1 MRLNKCTRTFP
12 LGCSNSIYFSFNFN
26 SSCDNTVVSFKSFH
40 ISLCVCVCLQLK
52 IRPHSDGVCIWLR
65 WVWTLWRVWMS
76 VLDSRFWSLAAQ
88 GVRRCVCHINL
99 NKLISR
105 ACFMHMR
112 VSLYVFVLQVC
123 VAWPACQFPARRVGL
138 QSSVQLNLRVKPGGH
153 VTLEPITG
161 ALLPAEHIRLSLT
174 YSPHHLFSI
183 TYSIGWSNT
192 QISNLIFFTAL
203 NCSLFKGELKILPW
217 ITFILSR

>member
-1 MRLNKCTRTFP
+1 MFAAEDQTPQRWRSYLAQMSVNTMKGVNVCIGQPVLIT
-12 LGCSNSIYFSFNFN
+12 
-26 SSCDNTVVSFKSFH
+26 SSAGRQE
-40 ISLCVCVCLQLK
+40 VCV
-52 IRPHSDGVCIWLR
+52 S
-65 WVWTLWRVWMS
+65 
-76 VLDSRFWSLAAQ
+76 
-88 GVRRCVCHINL
+88 HINL
-99 NKLISR
+99 NELISR
-105 ACFMHMR
+105 AFFMHTR

-153 VTLEPITG
+153 VTLEPING

-183 TYSIGWSNT
+183 TYSIGWINT
-192 QISNLIFFTAL
+192 QISNLIFFHSSKL
-203 NCSLFKGELKILPW
+203 LVFKGELKILPW